1 MGVPSV
7 AQRTVMFARLA
18 MPEDEEAI
26 VRLTMQDLG
35 ETLPHH
41 QPDEAVVRRTFK
53 HSIESGDPTIFVV
66 EQDRHVIGFLLALLN
81 GYAFTTGVY
90 TVQEVLYVQPDK
102 RGTRAAALLMDA
114 FLAWSDRLGAKE
126 VIGGNSN
133 GLYSERT
140 RKFLER
146 FGFEMAG
153 YSMKRVR

>member
-1 MGVPSV
+1 
-7 AQRTVMFARLA
+7 MFARLA

-26 VRLTMQDLG
+26 VRLTFQDLS

-41 QPDEAVVRRTFK
+41 QPEEEAVRRTFK
-53 HSIESGDPTIFVV
+53 RSIECGDPTIFVV
-66 EQDRHVIGFLLALLN
+66 EQDRHVIGFLVANLA
-81 GYAFTTGVY
+81 GYYFTSGVY
-90 TVQEVLYVQPDK
+90 TVQEIWYVQPDK

-140 RKFLER
+140 KKFLER
-146 FGFEMAG
+146 KGFKMVG